1 MLVVV
6 CISSKPPLFIFPEP
20 LPSGVESEGFL
31 LTVNVSDLL
40 VQPMP
45 AEKIPITKRAMLN
58 LKIICLYSGELI
70 LFEPELAIGLS
81 LLRLSIIK

>member
-6 CISSKPPLFIFPEP
+6 CIFSKPSLFIFPEP
-20 LPSGVESEGFL
+20 LPSEVESEGFL

-40 VQPMP
+40 VQPTL

-58 LKIICLYSGELI
+58 LQIICLYSGELI
-70 LFEPELAIGLS
+70 LFESELAIGLS